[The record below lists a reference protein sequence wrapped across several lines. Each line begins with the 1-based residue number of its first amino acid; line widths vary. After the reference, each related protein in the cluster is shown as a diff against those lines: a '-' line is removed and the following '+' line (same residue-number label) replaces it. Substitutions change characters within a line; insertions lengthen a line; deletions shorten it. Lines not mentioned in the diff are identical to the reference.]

1 MKKLSIIVLI
11 ISIILFSLSVFFAYD
26 KHFKYILPKEYK
38 KEIELLLEQEISKA
52 TQEIDGLYKEIEN
65 EKDTLSK
72 KILIETG
79 INTILFN
86 LYNKLIFAT
95 KKYKN
100 LDKEIPVT
108 DFDVDLAIVIFP
120 YLKKNQINY
129 AILKQFLNYTDK
141 KQLEFKQIKTSH

>member
-79 INTILFN
+79 I
-86 LYNKLIFAT
+86 
-95 KKYKN
+95 KKY
-100 LDKEIPVT
+100 P
-108 DFDVDLAIVIFP
+108 
-120 YLKKNQINY
+120 
-129 AILKQFLNYTDK
+129 
-141 KQLEFKQIKTSH
+141 